1 MLELEAAISTFWRSN
16 LSFSMVFATSW
27 CSNFSCWMV
36 YATRG
41 NLGFV

>member
-1 MLELEAAISTFWRSN
+1 
-16 LSFSMVFATSW
+16 MVFAPSW

-36 YATRG
+36 FATRG